1 MKMLANAKCVAN
13 HARLDFLPM
22 LFGDDFV
29 LAEQHMFNYAQ
40 RFCCDYDGGFWQ
52 FYTLPNGGG
61 YMAPNAE
68 RVVFSSLNG
77 FEAEISGDA
86 AGMILTALVLNHRC
100 WLHHEQGDDELA
112 EHFILRAEQLRSAID
127 DHPESHAIWLALD

>member
-1 MKMLANAKCVAN
+1 
-13 HARLDFLPM
+13 M

-112 EHFILRAEQLRSAID
+112 EHFIYGRSSCAAPLTTILN
-127 DHPESHAIWLALD
+127 PTRFGWRWINRRGAR